1 MNEMPKP
8 LQVYLVEDSP
18 IAQRFLSS
26 AIAAVGAELDGCSDD
41 AQAAIADVFAL
52 QPDLILIDISL
63 ASGSGF
69 DVLKAL
75 HEHNLVP
82 EAMKVVLTNHA
93 DAECRNLSL
102 RLGADRFFDKASET
116 SQALALINTLATE
129 RRVATF
135 RNRSSAPLR
144 H

>member
-1 MNEMPKP
+1 MNETPKL
-8 LQVYLVEDSP
+8 LQVYIVEDSP
-18 IAQRFLSS
+18 IVQRFLGS
-26 AIAAVGAELDGCSDD
+26 AIAAAGAELDGCSDD

-75 HEHNLVP
+75 HEHSLVP
-82 EAMKVVLTNHA
+82 EAIKVVLTNHA
-93 DAECRNLSL
+93 SDEYRNLSL
-102 RLGADRFFDKASET
+102 QLGADRFFDKSSET
-116 SQALALINTLATE
+116 SQALALISTLATE

>member
-1 MNEMPKP
+1 MTETPKP
-8 LQVYLVEDSP
+8 LQVYVVEDSP
-18 IAQRFLSS
+18 IVQRFLGS
-26 AIAAVGAELDGCSDD
+26 AIAAAGAQLDGCSDD

-75 HEHNLVP
+75 HEHSLVP
-82 EAMKVVLTNHA
+82 EAIKVVLTNHA
-93 DAECRNLSL
+93 SDEYRNLSL
-102 RLGADRFFDKASET
+102 QLGADRFFDKSSET
-116 SQALALINTLATE
+116 SQALALISTLATE

>member
-1 MNEMPKP
+1 MNETPKP

-26 AIAAVGAELDGCSDD
+26 AIAAVGAELDGCSDN

-75 HEHNLVP
+75 HEHSLVP
-82 EAMKVVLTNHA
+82 EAIKVVLTNHA
-93 DAECRNLSL
+93 DPECRNLSL

-116 SQALALINTLATE
+116 SEAMALISTLATE